1 MSNIHPDVQAAL
13 DAARELRHRIADMRE
28 RIDAVR
34 ARRPSPS
41 GLVIPEVDAMGR
53 LTSLYLA
60 PGTADRFTSE
70 ELSAEIMA
78 AIREST
84 SDAARQYQVIMDTAV
99 IEEPGA
105 DGGEPGRAA
114 VAEVVDDLDEV
125 DDLDDAEPVR
135 TSAAGAPS

>member
-13 DAARELRHRIADMRE
+13 DAARDLRHRIADMRE

-53 LTSLYLA
+53 LTNLYLE
-60 PGTADRFTSE
+60 PGTVNRFTGD
-70 ELSAEIMA
+70 ELAAEIMA

-84 SDAARQYQVIMDTAV
+84 ADAARQYRTIMDTT
-99 IEEPGA
+99 
-105 DGGEPGRAA
+105 
-114 VAEVVDDLDEV
+114 VVDESATGAEAGNGSGKL
-125 DDLDDAEPVR
+125 AEPVR
-135 TSAAGAPS
+135 TSETVS